1 MQWDSSLNT
10 AVAWAIV
17 LVIVPLCR
25 EGHRKAHEESKRRMK
40 DGWLKWLVTHEFCK
54 RTPRVSN
61 DVRVVRKDAL

>member
-1 MQWDSSLNT
+1 MQWDSSWNT

-40 DGWLKWLVTHEFCK
+40 DGWLKWLVTHEFGK
-54 RTPRVSN
+54 RRTTDVST
-61 DVRVVRKDAL
+61 DVRVVRK

>member
-40 DGWLKWLVTHEFCK
+40 DGWMKWLVTHEFGK
-54 RTPRVSN
+54 RGAADVSADIRVS
-61 DVRVVRKDAL
+61 RK